1 LTDEPSKG
9 LINNSSM
16 QKPFLSAHVQA
27 FINAFRGIVTG
38 IQRERSLRAHSLI
51 TLAVIAAGLWF
62 HITSMEWT
70 MAILA
75 IGLIWAT
82 ELINS
87 AIEAFADFLHP
98 EQHPEIGAT
107 KDMAAGGVLMASLA
121 AAAIGLIIFLPYL
134 CDCLA

>member
-70 MAILA
+70 MA
-75 IGLIWAT
+75 T
-82 ELINS
+82 
-87 AIEAFADFLHP
+87 FADFLHP

>member
-1 LTDEPSKG
+1 
-9 LINNSSM
+9 
-16 QKPFLSAHVQA
+16 
-27 FINAFRGIVTG
+27 
-38 IQRERSLRAHSLI
+38 
-51 TLAVIAAGLWF
+51 
-62 HITSMEWT
+62 MEWT